1 VLSFFFHTER
11 KTKNGSVK
19 INDTLN
25 DDDEDEDGKK
35 ISRKKTPM
43 PRARKAQA
51 VTVDDLD
58 ENGIIDRD
66 EDLYDDNDDVS
77 TSTLRGSEESL
88 EAYINEEN
96 KINELNKS
104 SNNSHVSEGGN
115 ERFRRVKKFM
125 IDMKDKGKGLGCK
138 NADTVVDEY
147 PQEGGGGR
155 AINRDNQKK
164 SCAIM

>member
-1 VLSFFFHTER
+1 
-11 KTKNGSVK
+11 VK
-19 INDTLN
+19 MSMNDTLEGN
-25 DDDEDEDGKK
+25 DGDDDDERDEKK

-43 PRARKAQA
+43 PRARKLKA
-51 VTVDDLD
+51 VTAEELD

-88 EAYINEEN
+88 EAYISEEN
-96 KINELNKS
+96 KINELNR
-104 SNNSHVSEGGN
+104 SNGGSHVSS

-125 IDMKDKGKGLGCK
+125 SEMKDKGKGLSCK
-138 NADTVVDEY
+138 NADTVIDEHHHHQ
-147 PQEGGGGR
+147 QESN
-155 AINRDNQKK
+155 AVKDNHKK